1 MTERKR
7 LSVNRLRNHRDEQNR
22 IRCSK
27 FVKQN
32 DTFVLEVNY

>member
-7 LSVNRLRNHRDEQNR
+7 LSVNRLRNHEQNR
-22 IRCSK
+22 KRCSK